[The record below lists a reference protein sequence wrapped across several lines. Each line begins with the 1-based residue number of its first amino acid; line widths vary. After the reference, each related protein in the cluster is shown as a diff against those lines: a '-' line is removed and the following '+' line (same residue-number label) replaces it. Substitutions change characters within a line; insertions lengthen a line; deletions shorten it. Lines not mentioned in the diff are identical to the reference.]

1 MENGLMEFREIIT
14 VHCENYR
21 TGTNTLCG
29 GKIQNS
35 FMLTEGGTY
44 SNNHALKS

>member
-1 MENGLMEFREIIT
+1 MANGLMEFKEIIAFY
-14 VHCENYR
+14 CENYR

-35 FMLTEGGTY
+35 FMLKEGGTY
-44 SNNHALKS
+44 SNHHALKS